1 MERPVKLPR
10 VEDDDSDTDPKVS
23 RLKSVKSLKRY
34 ALAFSNTAA
43 QPNKFVPQAVT
54 DPNGSFLQQ
63 YARTLKRKH
72 VQDDKPKKRV
82 ANAFSPAGLIGD
94 VGSQDEAKESE
105 DSIDSEGSNESCN
118 DSYDDRETS
127 MSAFGAGHPRK
138 YPERHN
144 RRGKHWRSWCRRKRY
159 PDDAVTA
166 EKYSTYIKESLA
178 PRTHRDRNNSHLV
191 RAKNVMH
198 LIKDVARVKNATARR
213 QAFEDIRTAM
223 ATWTNDLRSQ
233 TKAVIDCSAIAVSTI
248 EALQI
253 RMNSLQES
261 LQQFEV
267 KKVESTASKHV
278 VGRLAT
284 FNGYEE

>member
-1 MERPVKLPR
+1 MIHPKPHHLAALIPR
-10 VEDDDSDTDPKVS
+10 VEDDDTDTDPKVS

-43 QPNKFVPQAVT
+43 QPNKSVPQAVT

-82 ANAFSPAGLIGD
+82 ANAFSPAGLTGD
-94 VGSQDEAKESE
+94 VGSQGTYLDHGGEDEAKEFE
-105 DSIDSEGSNESCN
+105 DSIDSEDSNESCN

-159 PDDAVTA
+159 PDVAVTA
-166 EKYSTYIKESLA
+166 EK
-178 PRTHRDRNNSHLV
+178 
-191 RAKNVMH
+191 
-198 LIKDVARVKNATARR
+198 
-213 QAFEDIRTAM
+213 
-223 ATWTNDLRSQ
+223 
-233 TKAVIDCSAIAVSTI
+233 
-248 EALQI
+248 
-253 RMNSLQES
+253 
-261 LQQFEV
+261 
-267 KKVESTASKHV
+267 
-278 VGRLAT
+278 
-284 FNGYEE
+284 